1 MTTPPTRRERVR
13 AATVEEIKQTA
24 RALLVKDGVAGMSLR
39 AIAREMGMVP
49 AALYRY
55 FPNLEA
61 LMEAVTGDLYDDTR
75 GHLERAR
82 DAVTSGDPGD
92 RLVAVCRAFRRWAL
106 EHPAEF
112 GVMFGTPLPL
122 DGSTYLDPDHA
133 DNPVHQAG
141 DRFAT
146 VFSAL
151 FAEIWMRS
159 PFPVPAP
166 DEVAPALRDQLQAYV
181 DRMPVPVP
189 VGAAQVALSCWI
201 RLYGMIALEAY
212 GHLHFAL
219 TDPEPM
225 FEVELAS
232 GLRRLGVT
240 AR

>member
-24 RALLVKDGVAGMSLR
+24 RALLVKDGVAGLSLR

-55 FPNLEA
+55 FPSMEA

-75 GHLERAR
+75 NHLERAR
-82 DAVTSGDPGD
+82 DAAPSDDPGA
-92 RLVAVCRAFRRWAL
+92 RLDAVCRALRRWAL

-112 GVMFGTPLPL
+112 GIIFGTPLPL
-122 DGSTYLDPDHA
+122 TGDAHLDPTHVDSPA
-133 DNPVHQAG
+133 HQAG

-146 VFSAL
+146 VFSTL
-151 FAEIWMRS
+151 FAEIWMRA
-159 PFPVPAP
+159 PFPAPAP
-166 DEVAPALRDQLQAYV
+166 DEVPPALRAQLQAYV

-225 FEVELAS
+225 FELELAS
-232 GLRRLGVT
+232 GLRRLGVV
-240 AR
+240 AS

>member
-1 MTTPPTRRERVR
+1 MTTPPSRRERNR

-24 RALLVKDGVAGMSLR
+24 RALLVKDGVAGLSLR

-55 FPNLEA
+55 FASLEA
-61 LMEAVTGDLYDDTR
+61 LMEALTGDLYDDTR
-75 GHLERAR
+75 AHLEQAR
-82 DAVTSGDPGD
+82 DAVASDDPGD
-92 RLVAVCRAFRRWAL
+92 RLIAVCRAFRRWAL
-106 EHPAEF
+106 DHPAEF
-112 GVMFGTPLPL
+112 GIMFGRPLPL
-122 DGSTYLDPDHA
+122 DGSRYLDPEHFED
-133 DNPVHQAG
+133 PVHQAG

-151 FAEIWMRS
+151 FAEIWFRS
-159 PFPVPAP
+159 PFPVP
-166 DEVAPALRDQLQAYV
+166 DEISPSLRDQLQAYV

-232 GLRRLGVT
+232 GLHRLGVT
-240 AR
+240 TR